1 MCGGKGGGG
10 KPQVAGT
17 QVVEQRS
24 EFPEEIKPFITDIL
38 EKAQARFNQ
47 QSGQTMP
54 IYPGGVEG
62 RIAPMESEQVEA
74 LEGYRQAGRS
84 GLAGAG
90 LSSARPYYEAGL
102 SALGE
107 SMGGYGPQQAQQY
120 MNPYQQAV
128 VDVAK
133 REAVRQAQ
141 PTFRGIG
148 DRAESVGA
156 FGGSR
161 QAIAEAEANRNLQQQ
176 LGDIQTR
183 GMQSAFE
190 QGRAAFEQQ
199 KAREAAGAGRLFGQA
214 PLAYR
219 QGLSELAALEGVGKT
234 TRAEDQR
241 KKNLLYEQ
249 FQQEQ
254 MYPTKALSEYQSI
267 VRGFPYQP
275 SMYRTEQNLSPSP
288 GLGQQLMGG
297 LGTAA
302 SIYGGMGGFSKGGF
316 GSFGS
321 ATGGQ
326 VGGLASL
333 ASGGQIQG
341 GGFET
346 HQNNTF
352 SIDDIRA
359 KVAAQREG
367 DRLEELTIMERTG
380 ALQNPEDVAELEQL
394 RRESVSNID
403 PSKVSGFSSVK
414 DVVSPT
420 GNIIKGV
427 EIGQAPKGIPSLAK
441 GEFDPSGQ
449 KPGQTFAKQAIDVES
464 FGNLSG
470 SQGDN
475 TLLGQAGKDKLGG
488 KPITLGELS
497 DTVRPNLEVLKQLR
511 DYTKQGAD
519 LAKRKRDLAG
529 KQLDVKGR
537 IAQEKKGIDS
547 AYSYL
552 EDYYKK
558 FGTDLTK
565 FTNKQLADNNVFKSE
580 REAAINKRASDKLAK
595 LATIGKDAK
604 KTGEENAMQ
613 NLFLNMLL
621 PMSLQ
626 AGQDPRGFMAGA
638 LQGGKD
644 NMKAFVD
651 RYSSLK
657 DKYAT
662 GKEKREREGMDI
674 RDKQQADIFDMQDKF
689 NARKQKIDSQM
700 FRLKDQNKKLIATTG
715 KSKQTEKNAANLSAL
730 AKEAEG
736 LNTVASA
743 LDIEMNVH
751 EKRQDI
757 AQGNIKA
764 IATLMDAYGIGDS
777 SKTSGKAFKATFDI
791 VRDRIKDKYNY
802 VIDENTGSVT
812 INGKPL
818 SANQADAKA
827 MQRELSEVLKV
838 GTAVLQGGGTQY
850 QNQVNALQA
859 MLNSLQGGTPNIGFR
874 VTSST
879 IP

>member
-10 KPQVAGT
+10 SSPQVAGT
-17 QVVEQRS
+17 QVVEQRT

-47 QSGQTMP
+47 QSGQPMP

-62 RIAPMESEQVEA
+62 RIAPMEAEQTEA

-107 SMGGYGPQQAQQY
+107 SMGGYGAQQAQQY

-133 REAVRQAQ
+133 REAVRSAQ

-148 DRAESVGA
+148 DRAESTGA

-183 GMQSAFE
+183 GMQQSFE

-199 KAREAAGAGRLFGQA
+199 KAREAAGAGRLFAQA
-214 PLAYR
+214 PQAYR

-275 SMYRTEQNLSPSP
+275 SMYETKQNLAPSP
-288 GLGQQLMGG
+288 GLGQQLMGAG
-297 LGTAA
+297 LGAA

-346 HQNNTF
+346 HQNN
-352 SIDDIRA
+352 IDPRVRA
-359 KVAAQREG
+359 SSNPFIAQAAAQSMGIPLPKTGAFDEEELEIKVLEQKPTLGPAEQERLKILKTKKSVRELKEPG
-367 DRLEELTIMERTG
+367 DEELTVEELKAKQEAPFTAVDSYDIGEAHKGQLAGLAQRAAETKGVDTFVGTSGVSSLLGGSGDDKIKKGLTRTDTDPV
-380 ALQNPEDVAELEQL
+380 LQNYLKIMGGYTGSKKEIESLTKKL
-394 RRESVSNID
+394 R
-403 PSKVSGFSSVK
+403 G
-414 DVVSPT
+414 
-420 GNIIKGV
+420 
-427 EIGQAPKGIPSLAK
+427 
-441 GEFDPSGQ
+441 
-449 KPGQTFAKQAIDVES
+449 
-464 FGNLSG
+464 
-470 SQGDN
+470 
-475 TLLGQAGKDKLGG
+475 
-488 KPITLGELS
+488 
-497 DTVRPNLEVLKQLR
+497 
-511 DYTKQGAD
+511 
-519 LAKRKRDLAG
+519 LAG
-529 KQLDVKGR
+529 RQLNTKGR
-537 IAQEKKGIDS
+537 IAEEIAG
-547 AYSYL
+547 
-552 EDYYKK
+552 YKK
-558 FGTDLTK
+558 AYGHLDKYHENFGVELTK
-565 FTNKQLADNNVFKSE
+565 FTDQQLADNNIFKTK
-580 REAAINKRASDKLAK
+580 REAGINKRASEKLAK
-595 LATIGKDAK
+595 LASIGKGAK

-638 LQGGKD
+638 LKGGQD

-662 GKEKREREGMDI
+662 GKEKRERDGMDI
-674 RDKQQADIFDMQDKF
+674 RDKQQGDIFDMQDKF
-689 NARKQKIDSQM
+689 NTRKQQIESQL
-700 FRLKDQNKKLIATTG
+700 FRLDNQNKKSIATTG
-715 KSKQTEKNAANLSAL
+715 MNKEVKINESKMSAL
-730 AKEAEG
+730 TKEAEG
-736 LNTVASA
+736 LSTLTSA
-743 LDIEMNVH
+743 TKLEIE
-751 EKRQDI
+751 
-757 AQGNIKA
+757 GIKTDQA
-764 IATLMDAYGIGDS
+764 IAAAGINAISNLFDALGLDAASTKITNKSPAEQEKLMVQSIKDSYGFMLSEDGKSMKIGDEYITEDDPKFKEMDAKIKSAQKSFHAIMQASGNTDYLTQ
-777 SKTSGKAFKATFDI
+777 SKARYPNSGGG
-791 VRDRIKDKYNY
+791 VSW
-802 VIDENTGSVT
+802 SVT
-812 INGKPL
+812 P
-818 SANQADAKA
+818 
-827 MQRELSEVLKV
+827 
-838 GTAVLQGGGTQY
+838 
-850 QNQVNALQA
+850 
-859 MLNSLQGGTPNIGFR
+859 
-874 VTSST
+874 
-879 IP
+879 

>member
-346 HQNNTF
+346 HQNN
-352 SIDDIRA
+352 IDPRVRA
-359 KVAAQREG
+359 SSNPFIAQAAAQSMGIPLPKTGAFDE
-367 DRLEELTIMERTG
+367 EELEIKVLEQKPTLSPPEQERLNILKTKKSVRELKAPEG
-380 ALQNPEDVAELEQL
+380 GELTVEELKAKQEAPFTAVDSFDIGEANKGQLAGLAQRAAKTKGVDTFGGASGVSGLLGGSGDDKIKKGLTRADTDPALQNLLKRIEGFTGTQKESEQL
-394 RRESVSNID
+394 E
-403 PSKVSGFSSVK
+403 K
-414 DVVSPT
+414 
-420 GNIIKGV
+420 
-427 EIGQAPKGIPSLAK
+427 
-441 GEFDPSGQ
+441 
-449 KPGQTFAKQAIDVES
+449 
-464 FGNLSG
+464 
-470 SQGDN
+470 
-475 TLLGQAGKDKLGG
+475 KL
-488 KPITLGELS
+488 
-497 DTVRPNLEVLKQLR
+497 RQ
-511 DYTKQGAD
+511 
-519 LAKRKRDLAG
+519 LAG
-529 KQLDVKGR
+529 KQADTKKR
-537 IAQEKKGIDS
+537 KAEKLTGIDK
-547 AYSYL
+547 AYSHLDKYF
-552 EDYYKK
+552 EN

-565 FTNKQLADNNVFKSE
+565 FTNKQLAENNVFKSE
-580 REAAINKRASDKLAK
+580 REAGINKRASEKLAK
-595 LATIGKDAK
+595 LASMGKEAK

-657 DKYAT
+657 DKYST

-674 RDKQQADIFDMQDKF
+674 RDKQQGDIFDMQDKF

-700 FRLKDQNKKLIATTG
+700 FRLKSQNDKLIATTG
-715 KSKQTEKNAANLSAL
+715 QSKETEKNAVKQSDLAMETEALTTLGKAVELRRQGIKDDQAISAAGINAISNLFDAL
-730 AKEAEG
+730 GLDAASTKITNKSPAEQEKLMVQSIKDSYGFMLSEDGKSMKIGDEYVTEDDPKFKEMDAK
-736 LNTVASA
+736 
-743 LDIEMNVH
+743 
-751 EKRQDI
+751 
-757 AQGNIKA
+757 IKA
-764 IATLMDAYGIGDS
+764 AQKSFHAIMQASGNTDYLTQ
-777 SKTSGKAFKATFDI
+777 SKARYPNSGGG
-791 VRDRIKDKYNY
+791 VSW
-802 VIDENTGSVT
+802 SVT
-812 INGKPL
+812 P
-818 SANQADAKA
+818 S
-827 MQRELSEVLKV
+827 
-838 GTAVLQGGGTQY
+838 
-850 QNQVNALQA
+850 
-859 MLNSLQGGTPNIGFR
+859 
-874 VTSST
+874 
-879 IP
+879 

>member
-47 QSGQTMP
+47 QSGQPMP

-62 RIAPMESEQVEA
+62 RIAPMEAEQTEA

-102 SALGE
+102 SALGS
-107 SMGGYGPQQAQQY
+107 SMGGYGAQQAQQY

-133 REAVRQAQ
+133 REAVRSAQ

-148 DRAESVGA
+148 DRAESTGA

-183 GMQSAFE
+183 GMQQSFE

-199 KAREAAGAGRLFGQA
+199 KAREAAGAGRLFAQA
-214 PLAYR
+214 PQAYR

-254 MYPTKALSEYQSI
+254 IYPTKALSEYQSI

-275 SMYRTEQNLSPSP
+275 SMYRTEQNLAPSP

-316 GSFGS
+316 GSFGQ
-321 ATGGQ
+321 AGGQ

-333 ASGGQIQG
+333 ANGGPIQG
-341 GGFET
+341 GAFET
-346 HQNNTF
+346 QEQFLQASGELDKDNY
-352 SIDDIRA
+352 
-359 KVAAQREG
+359 RE
-367 DRLEELTIMERTG
+367 E
-380 ALQNPEDVAELEQL
+380 
-394 RRESVSNID
+394 
-403 PSKVSGFSSVK
+403 
-414 DVVSPT
+414 
-420 GNIIKGV
+420 V
-427 EIGQAPKGIPSLAK
+427 EIGILEQKEAKTPQDEARLNNLKLKKSQRDQMKQITEPGQKSLAEIESQQRR
-441 GEFDPSGQ
+441 GDS
-449 KPGQTFAKQAIDVES
+449 AIDAFKVGDAYKGQLAGLAQRAARTKGVDT
-464 FGNLSG
+464 FGSIQGGSG
-470 SQGDN
+470 VSS
-475 TLLGQAGKDKLGG
+475 LLGGSGDDKISGKKG
-488 KPITLGELS
+488 KPITLSELS
-497 DTVRPNLEVLKQLR
+497 DTVRPNLDALKKLR
-511 DYTKQGAD
+511 SFTQEGAD
-519 LAKRKRDLAG
+519 LSKRKRALAA

-547 AYSYL
+547 AYSHL
-552 EDYYKK
+552 EEYYNN

-565 FTNKQLADNNVFKSE
+565 FTNKQLAENNVFKSE
-580 REAAINKRASDKLAK
+580 REAGINKRASEKLAK
-595 LATIGKDAK
+595 LASMGKEAK

-657 DKYAT
+657 DKYST

-674 RDKQQADIFDMQDKF
+674 RDKQQGDIFDMQDKF

-700 FRLKDQNKKLIATTG
+700 FRLKDQNNKLIATTG
-715 KSKQTEKNAANLSAL
+715 KSKQTEKNASDLSAL

-743 LDIEMNVH
+743 LDIEMNIY
-751 EKRQDI
+751 EKEMAIPQ
-757 AQGNIKA
+757 ANIKA

-802 VIDENTGSVT
+802 VIDETTGSVT

-859 MLNSLQGGTPNIGFR
+859 MLNSLQGG
-874 VTSST
+874 ST
-879 IP
+879 RIKFNKQGQQIP